1 MLERSPVFMLQGLDG
16 HLWDQDKIQSGSV
29 HTQKYTYVHTL
40 TSVLSE
46 LLSNSF
52 EQVIDNVLPEKWR
65 VLILSWLVFLP
76 TS

>member
-1 MLERSPVFMLQGLDG
+1 MLQGLDG

-29 HTQKYTYVHTL
+29 HTQKYTYAHTL

-52 EQVIDNVLPEKWR
+52 EQVIDNVLPEK
-65 VLILSWLVFLP
+65 
-76 TS
+76 